1 MIRPKP
7 YLALVTALIA
17 VAGCERQPV
26 EARTPRAPSA
36 SINPVAR
43 VNLTVLGAVSGCG
56 YVACGYHYRF
66 DAYESTDADGSIV
79 SYQWI
84 ENGVTVST
92 SATYYV
98 TALRAYE
105 ACTGNQKGTLKVTD
119 NNGDTGTVCYGY
131 TPL

>member
-1 MIRPKP
+1 MTRSKP
-7 YLALVTALIA
+7 YLALMAGLIA
-17 VAGCERQPV
+17 VAGCDRQPV
-26 EARTPRAPSA
+26 DVRTPEARRA

-43 VNLTVLGAVSGCG
+43 VNLTVLGAAGCSMG
-56 YVACGYHYRF
+56 VCWYNYRF

-105 ACTGNQKGTLKVTD
+105 GC
-119 NNGDTGTVCYGY
+119 
-131 TPL
+131 